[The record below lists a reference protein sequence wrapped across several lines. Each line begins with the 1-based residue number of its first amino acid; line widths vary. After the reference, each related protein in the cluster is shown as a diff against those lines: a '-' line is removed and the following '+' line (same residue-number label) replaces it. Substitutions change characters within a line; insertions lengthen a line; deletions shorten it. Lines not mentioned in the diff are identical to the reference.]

1 MIDVSFSIISDE
13 KQRNELE
20 EFYCKHKNRL
30 YAIAFSKLHSKE
42 DAEDAVQ
49 EVFSEISDKPEKF
62 FSVSPEG
69 RLAYTDIMVK
79 NIAIEKYNYQNKIS
93 LESLEEVDPESDIIL
108 LDDSLIE
115 KVAHDEILEF
125 VNKLPALQRD
135 VLMLHCIFG
144 KTIDETAKELNISLF
159 AAKKRLLLARK
170 AVRKFVDERRM
181 NDE

>member
-1 MIDVSFSIISDE
+1 MLDIPFSTINDDT
-13 KQRNELE
+13 QRNELE
-20 EFYCKHKNRL
+20 KFYFKYKKRL
-30 YAIAFSKLHSKE
+30 YAIAFSKLHNKE
-42 DAEDAVQ
+42 EAEDAVQ
-49 EVFSEISDKPEKF
+49 DVFSEIADKPEKF
-62 FSVSPEG
+62 FAVSPEG
-69 RLAYTDIMVK
+69 RLAYIDIMVK
-79 NIAIEKYNYQNKIS
+79 NIAVEKYNNQNKIS
-93 LESLEEVDPESDIIL
+93 LESLEEDDPENDIIPL
-108 LDDSLIE
+108 EDSLIE

-125 VNKLPALQRD
+125 VNKLPSLQRD